1 VAVRRVEDDGVHV
14 LADERIHT
22 LHRIARDAYAG
33 GYAQTALAV
42 LAGVGVVLYFGN
54 ILIGNQSDEFPLVV
68 HDGQLLDLVV
78 EQHVGRMGQLRRM
91 GGDEV
96 LRGHHLRNQAVHVA
110 LETQVAVGDDA
121 DQPPLGVDHGD
132 AADLVLLH
140 QRERVAHGVLLG
152 DGDRVVNHA
161 VLGAF
166 HTAHVR
172 GLLGDGHVLVDDP
185 DAPFASQRDRQR
197 RFGDRIHC
205 GRDDRNVEFDIS
217 RKAAGDVY
225 FARQHLRIGG
235 YEQDVI
241 ERESGRLYP
250 LIDKRHNDWGFCCAQ
265 K

>member
-1 VAVRRVEDDGVHV
+1 M
-14 LADERIHT
+14 
-22 LHRIARDAYAG
+22 
-33 GYAQTALAV
+33 
-42 LAGVGVVLYFGN
+42 VLYFGN

-172 GLLGDGHVLVDDP
+172 GLLGDGHVLVDHADP
-185 DAPFASQRDRQR
+185 AFTSQRNSHR
-197 RFGDRIHC
+197 RFGNGVHGSGHNGD
-205 GRDDRNVEFDIS
+205 VEFDIS

>member
-1 VAVRRVEDDGVHV
+1 MSAVRRVEDDGVHV

-110 LETQVAVGDDA
+110 LETQVA
-121 DQPPLGVDHGD
+121 
-132 AADLVLLH
+132 
-140 QRERVAHGVLLG
+140 
-152 DGDRVVNHA
+152 
-161 VLGAF
+161 
-166 HTAHVR
+166 
-172 GLLGDGHVLVDDP
+172 
-185 DAPFASQRDRQR
+185 
-197 RFGDRIHC
+197 
-205 GRDDRNVEFDIS
+205 
-217 RKAAGDVY
+217 AGDVY